1 MEDIMTGEKRRLAFH
16 AAAHFTVDLSCFFAL
31 WSAALRGDDAPLLIL
46 LYNFLA
52 FALQAPL
59 GALLDRMDDAR
70 PCTILGCGL
79 VAWGVLSLAFPLPSV
94 MLLGLGNALF
104 HVGGAVTSLR
114 HRPGDALYAGIFVAP
129 GALGVALGTLS
140 GKGSLVSPLLFVMLL
155 LICIAA
161 IWLGGSGA
169 KRECDNICMPSPMN
183 HIGAGAILCCLISIG
198 IRSFAG
204 FTVQTLSG
212 TAALLLLGASASCFG
227 KLFGGILTGWIPYR
241 IAGILGVGIGGLIM
255 AFFPASYVTYAGI
268 FLFNLAMPLTLSAV
282 MAALPGH
289 AGFGFGLTTLA
300 LFLGSAP
307 LYALPDG
314 YLAPLPLMAVL
325 TLFAAFLLFFSLRPK
340 MPLPQAAKN
349 DLSPTEPHMM

>member
-1 MEDIMTGEKRRLAFH
+1 MTGEKRRLAFH
-16 AAAHFTVDLSCFFAL
+16 AAAHFTVDLSCFFAF
-31 WSAALRGDDAPLLIL
+31 WSAALRGEHAPVLIL

-52 FALQAPL
+52 FAFQAPL
-59 GALLDRMDDAR
+59 GALIDRTDDAR
-70 PCTILGCGL
+70 PYTVLGCGL
-79 VAWGVLSLAFPLPSV
+79 VAWGVLSLAYPIVSV
-94 MLLGLGNALF
+94 VLLGVGNALF

-114 HRPGDALYAGIFVAP
+114 HRPGDALFAGIFVAP

-140 GKGSLVSPLLFVMLL
+140 GKGGLLSPLFLVLL
-155 LICIAA
+155 LLAA
-161 IWLGGSGA
+161 IGCIWLGGSGA
-169 KRECDNICMPSPMN
+169 PRHCEEIRLPSPMD
-183 HIGAGAILCCLISIG
+183 HIGAGAIMCCLVSIG

-204 FTVQTLSG
+204 FTVETLSG
-212 TAALLLLGASASCFG
+212 TAMFVLLGAAASFFG
-227 KLFGGILTGWIPYR
+227 KFLGGILTRGIPYR
-241 IAGILGVGIGGLIM
+241 IVGLLGVGIGGLVM
-255 AFFPASYVTYAGI
+255 AFFPANAVTYGGI

-314 YLAPLPLMAVL
+314 YKASLPMMAAL

-340 MPLPQAAKN
+340 QSAAVLPADEFFPQEQ
-349 DLSPTEPHMM
+349 SMQ